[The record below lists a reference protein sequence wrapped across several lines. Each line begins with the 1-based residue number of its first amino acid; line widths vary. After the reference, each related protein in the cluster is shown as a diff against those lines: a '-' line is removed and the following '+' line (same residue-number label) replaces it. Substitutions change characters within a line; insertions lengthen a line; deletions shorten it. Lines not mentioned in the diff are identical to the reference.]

1 MGNQPVSRSHSH
13 KRGSDGGN
21 IGDCQC
27 HPQHFGGIVSH
38 LGNGR
43 RNKSDDDQR
52 YTEGDDLPQNVFDSY
67 HHIHDSLIGNKAD
80 DHTQD
85 YSDQQTHRKA
95 FE

>member
-1 MGNQPVSRSHSH
+1 MMISGTQKV
-13 KRGSDGGN
+13 
-21 IGDCQC
+21 
-27 HPQHFGGIVSH
+27 
-38 LGNGR
+38 
-43 RNKSDDDQR
+43 
-52 YTEGDDLPQNVFDSY
+52 DDLPQNVFDSY